1 MSSHTNF
8 RINFKGNIHISSL
21 PLPKVNVDILR
32 EEAKSVTSLPYCKSV
47 SCWRKALCSNRIWG
61 SRAVELFPAMPLA
74 SAGLQGRQGLVLSLS
89 GTWVTSRL
97 CSLGGC
103 KSLSRSQQ
111 GLTLA
116 ACVGLGWQLRAQLV
130 RDSRGTE
137 LWHCP
142 AWAFSRFMSRFW
154 CADRTGEV
162 NYPSVLLKPCWS
174 MTGKYLEQVKWERL
188 HLLFPDIILMLNF
201 WKSFG

>member
-1 MSSHTNF
+1 MW
-8 RINFKGNIHISSL
+8 G
-21 PLPKVNVDILR
+21 
-32 EEAKSVTSLPYCKSV
+32 EEAKSVTPLTHCKRV
-47 SCWRKALCSNRIWG
+47 SFWREALCCNRIWG
-61 SRAVELFPAMPLA
+61 SRAGELFPAVPLA

-89 GTWVTSRL
+89 GAWVTSRL
-97 CSLGGC
+97 CSLGGF

-111 GLTLA
+111 GLTWA
-116 ACVGLGWQLRAQLV
+116 WAGSCAQLV

-142 AWAFSRFMSRFW
+142 ACAFSRFMRRFW

-174 MTGKYLEQVKWERL
+174 ITGKYLEQLKWGRL
-188 HLLFPDIILMLNF
+188 HLLFPDIILLLSF